1 MSIKFVWYIG
11 RIFLIIIQTSLS
23 LTDKYKREGVLKTFT
38 TATSVKYFFSEV
50 RLEEL

>member
-1 MSIKFVWYIG
+1 M
-11 RIFLIIIQTSLS
+11 IIVQTSLI
-23 LTDKYKREGVLKTFT
+23 LTDKYNREEVLKTFT